1 MDDKQLIATLGGA
14 TRLAELLGFDKKTG
28 GAQRVHNWKK
38 RGIPSF
44 IKLQRP
50 DLFATPKRATNSQVT
65 RQDLR
70 PDDWQDIWP
79 ELIDKEAA

>member
-1 MDDKQLIATLGGA
+1 MDDKQLITTLGGA

-28 GAQRVHNWKK
+28 GAQRVHNWKE

-50 DLFATPKRATNSQVT
+50 DLFATPKRAKRTAKNLPAEQSATDQGM
-65 RQDLR
+65 
-70 PDDWQDIWP
+70 P
-79 ELIDKEAA
+79 